1 MVERAIEVDADVQAV
16 WDTLTDVDG
25 LDGWLGDR
33 VDLDLRP
40 GGCGRVVDDE
50 GVARE
55 VLVTAVEPGHRLAWH
70 WWSDEGELSTVD
82 ITVAPVPGGSRVSV
96 VETLTGEASGLG
108 GGFRAEAC
116 AAAGRFGGGW
126 RRRDLITAARRA
138 DRIGPAGR
146 VPLTVMARTGV
157 SR

>member
-16 WDTLTDVDG
+16 WDTLTDADG
-25 LDGWLGDR
+25 LDGWLGDQ

-55 VLVTAVEPGHRLAWH
+55 VLVTAVEPGRRLAWH

-82 ITVAPVPGGSRVSV
+82 ITLDPVPGGSRVSV
-96 VETLTGEASGLG
+96 VETLADEGAG
-108 GGFRAEAC
+108 GGFRAQAC
-116 AAAGRFGGGW
+116 AAVGRAGLRSWVVGGP
-126 RRRDLITAARRA
+126 LAV
-138 DRIGPAGR
+138 AGS
-146 VPLTVMARTGV
+146 TGV
-157 SR
+157 RR